1 MGERTAGIGAL
12 DDILSQLRVDVIEA
26 HYTQCSPVWREIDYV
41 PAHNKLYYICEGE
54 GWLRIGDREFRP
66 MPGELVLMPANVL
79 QSFSAIEGRRPYL
92 KYWCHFNADLGDAG
106 LFSWL
111 DVPYRLEVDADR
123 REEVIARFE
132 GLVACASERGIG
144 ARLREKANLLELLA
158 PIAERAALSR
168 NGGTAEDAERIM
180 LIMRYVETHLGD
192 ELTLDGLADFL
203 HLHPNYLV
211 KYFNQ
216 RFGMPPI
223 RYVNR
228 KRMERARLLL
238 RTTDSSIK
246 EIAAAVGYPDTNHFA
261 KAFRRETSASPSA
274 YRAAGGGAGEG

>member
-1 MGERTAGIGAL
+1 MGYGSAGISAL
-12 DDILSQLRVDVIEA
+12 DDILHQLRVDVIEA
-26 HYTQCSPVWREIDYV
+26 HYSQCSPVWREIDYV

-54 GWLRIGDREFRP
+54 GWLRIGDKEFRP
-66 MPGELVLMPANVL
+66 EPGELVVMPANVL
-79 QSFSAIEGRRPYL
+79 QSFSAIEGRRPFL
-92 KYWCHFNADLGDAG
+92 KYWCHFTADLGDAG

-111 DVPYRLEVDADR
+111 DVPYRMTVDADL
-123 REEVIARFE
+123 REQVGRRFE
-132 GLVACASERGIG
+132 ALVACAAERGIG
-144 ARLREKANLLELLA
+144 ARLREKAHLLELLA
-158 PIAERAALSR
+158 PVVERAALSR
-168 NGGTAEDAERIM
+168 TGGTAEDAERIM
-180 LIMRYVETHLGD
+180 LITRYVEAHLAD
-192 ELTLDGLADFL
+192 ELTLDGLADYL

-238 RTTDSSIK
+238 RTTDRSIK
-246 EIAAAVGYPDTNHFA
+246 EIAASVGYPDTNHFA

-274 YRAAGGGAGEG
+274 YRSGGGGSGEG

>member
-1 MGERTAGIGAL
+1 MIERTAGISAL
-12 DDILSQLRVDVIEA
+12 DDILPQLRVDVIEA
-26 HYTQCSPVWREIDYV
+26 HYTQCSPLWREIDYV

-54 GWLRIGDREFRP
+54 GWIRIGDEEFRP
-66 MPGELVLMPANVL
+66 QPGELVLMPANVL
-79 QSFSAIEGRRPYL
+79 QSFSVIEGRRPYL
-92 KYWCHFNADLGDAG
+92 KYWCHFKAELGDAG

-111 DVPYRLEVDADR
+111 DVPYRLTLDAGE
-123 REEVIARFE
+123 REAVGRSFE
-132 GLVACASERGIG
+132 ALVACAAEPGIG
-144 ARLREKANLLELLA
+144 ARLREKAKLLELLV

-168 NGGTAEDAERIM
+168 TGGTAEDAERIM
-180 LIMRYVETHLGD
+180 LITRYVEAHLAD
-192 ELTLDGLADFL
+192 ELTLDGLAEFL

-238 RTTDSSIK
+238 RTTDRSIK

-274 YRAAGGGAGEG
+274 YRSGGGEPGRR

>member
-1 MGERTAGIGAL
+1 MGDGTAGIGAL
-12 DDILSQLRVDVIEA
+12 DDILPQLRIDVVEA
-26 HYTQCSPVWREIDYV
+26 HYSQCSPVWREIDYV

-54 GWLRIGDREFRP
+54 GWLRIGDKEFMP
-66 MPGELVLMPANVL
+66 KPGELVLMPANVL
-79 QSFSAIEGRRPYL
+79 QSFSAIEGRRPFL

-111 DVPYRLEVDADR
+111 DVPYRMTVDVER
-123 REEVIARFE
+123 REEVGRRFE
-132 GLVACASERGIG
+132 SLVACASERGIG
-144 ARLREKANLLELLA
+144 ARLREKAHLLELLA
-158 PIAERAALSR
+158 PVVERASLSR
-168 NGGTAEDAERIM
+168 TGGTAEDAERIM
-180 LIMRYVETHLGD
+180 LISRYVETHLAD
-192 ELTLDGLADFL
+192 ELTLDGLAEYL

-211 KYFNQ
+211 KYFNR

-238 RTTDSSIK
+238 RTTDRSIK
-246 EIAAAVGYPDTNHFA
+246 EIAATVGYPDTNHFA

-274 YRAAGGGAGEG
+274 YRTGGGGEGGG

>member
-1 MGERTAGIGAL
+1 MGGSADISAL
-12 DDILSQLRVDVIEA
+12 DDILHQLRVDVIEA
-26 HYTQCSPVWREIDYV
+26 HYSQCSPVWQDIDYV
-41 PAHNKLYYICEGE
+41 PAHNKLYYICDGE
-54 GWLRIGDREFRP
+54 GWLRIGDEEFRP
-66 MPGELVLMPANVL
+66 EPGELVLMPANVL
-79 QSFSAIEGRRPYL
+79 QSFSAIEGRRPFL

-111 DVPYRLEVDADR
+111 DVPYRLKVGAEQ
-123 REEVIARFE
+123 REEVGRRFE
-132 GLVACASERGIG
+132 ALVACAAERGIG
-144 ARLREKANLLELLA
+144 ARLREKAYLLELLA

-168 NGGTAEDAERIM
+168 TGGAAEDAERIM
-180 LIMRYVETHLGD
+180 LITRYVETHLAD
-192 ELTLDGLADFL
+192 ELTLDSLADYL

-238 RTTDSSIK
+238 RTTDRSIK

-274 YRAAGGGAGEG
+274 YRSAGGEPADSR

>member
-1 MGERTAGIGAL
+1 MGDGTAGIGAL
-12 DDILSQLRVDVIEA
+12 DDILSQLRIDVIGA
-26 HYTQCSPVWREIDYV
+26 YFSQCSPVWREIDYV

-54 GWLRIGDREFRP
+54 GWLRIGDKELLP
-66 MPGELVLMPANVL
+66 EPGELVVMPANVL
-79 QSFSAIEGRRPYL
+79 QSFSAIEGRRPFL
-92 KYWCHFNADLGDAG
+92 KYWCHFTADIGDAG

-111 DVPYRLEVDADR
+111 DVPYRLTVDAEL
-123 REEVIARFE
+123 REEVGRKFE
-132 GLVACASERGIG
+132 ALVACAAERGIG
-144 ARLREKANLLELLA
+144 ARLREKAYLLELLA
-158 PIAERAALSR
+158 PVVERAALSR
-168 NGGTAEDAERIM
+168 TGGTAEDAERIM
-180 LIMRYVETHLGD
+180 LITRYVETHLAE
-192 ELTLDGLADFL
+192 ELTLDGLADYL

-238 RTTDSSIK
+238 RTTDRSIK

-274 YRAAGGGAGEG
+274 YRAAGGVPGEG